1 MDEYVVC
8 GFIGKG
14 NQGQVYLI
22 KDKSDQQYYA
32 TKIIQKQHINYKNFY
47 NKISNERELLLKMDH
62 PFISKTYKAF
72 QNEENL
78 ILKMELGKSGSL

>member
-22 KDKSDQQYYA
+22 KDKSD
-32 TKIIQKQHINYKNFY
+32 
-47 NKISNERELLLKMDH
+47 
-62 PFISKTYKAF
+62 
-72 QNEENL
+72 
-78 ILKMELGKSGSL
+78 